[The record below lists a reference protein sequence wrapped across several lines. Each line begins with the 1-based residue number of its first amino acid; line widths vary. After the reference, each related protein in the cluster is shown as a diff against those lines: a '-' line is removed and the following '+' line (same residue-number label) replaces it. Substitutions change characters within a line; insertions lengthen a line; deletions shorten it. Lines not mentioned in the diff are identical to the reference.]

1 MKGETVEQEERG
13 QRWGDSGAGGE
24 RSALGRRLQGY
35 RERQW
40 SRRREVSAGETSPG
54 IQGETVEQEERGQR
68 WGDVSRDAGR
78 DSGAGGERSA
88 LGRRL
93 QGYRER
99 QWSRRREVS
108 AGETSPGIQGETVE
122 QEERGQRWGDV
133 SRDTG
138 RDSGAGGERSAL
150 GRRLQGY
157 RERQWSRRREVS
169 AGETSPGIQGETVEQ
184 EERGQRWGDVSRDT
198 GRDSGAGG
206 ERSALGRRLQGYRER
221 QWSRRREV
229 SAGETSPGIQGETV
243 EQEERG
249 QRWGD
254 VSRDTGRDSGAGG
267 ERSALGRRLQG
278 YRERQWSRRR
288 EVSRTQ
294 RTTATENEQT
304 LRDREKEGVDF
315 MECGS
320 TRNICLLQCLKV
332 CACGFVCE

>member
-54 IQGETVEQEERGQR
+54 MKGETVEQEERGQR
-68 WGDVSRDAGR
+68 WGDVSRDTGR